1 MYQVDAPFPMR
12 RTIRKTRRIHILLLC
27 SCLPAYNC
35 SLHLHLEVSFSVIKH
50 PSVFI
55 VFKYCVE
62 INIYVNS
69 CTVSTVVILGAYKN
83 RDEHTSNLARV
94 ANFFIIFVSGF
105 PTFYLQNSYI
115 QLFGINCLELHILIS
130 FLICLMRLK
139 RLSSLCLE
147 S

>member
-94 ANFFIIFVSGF
+94 ANFFIVIVSGF
-105 PTFYLQNSYI
+105 PTFYL
-115 QLFGINCLELHILIS
+115 
-130 FLICLMRLK
+130 
-139 RLSSLCLE
+139 
-147 S
+147 